1 MAALGAQQ
9 ILKVWADGVADK
21 AVLFAMRKV
30 TTGDTADLSGEFLIV
45 KQAAFLGA
53 TVSGV
58 AAGSIAGNVVTV
70 PAGLANDAAWLLA
83 WGCSA

>member
-1 MAALGAQQ
+1 MAVLSNQQ
-9 ILKVWADGVADK
+9 VQKVWADGVADK
-21 AVLFAMRKV
+21 AVLYALRKV
-30 TTGDTADLSGEFLIV
+30 TTLDTADLSGEFLVV

-58 AAGSIAGNVVTV
+58 AAGVIAGTVVTV
-70 PAGLANDAAWLLA
+70 PAGMTNDAAWLLA